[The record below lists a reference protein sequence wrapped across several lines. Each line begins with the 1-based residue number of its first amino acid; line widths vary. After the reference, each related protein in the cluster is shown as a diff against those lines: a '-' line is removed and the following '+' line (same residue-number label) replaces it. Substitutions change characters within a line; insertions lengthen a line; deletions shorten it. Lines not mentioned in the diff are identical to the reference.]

1 MPIPYIRITERPVLT
16 SPVNINPR
24 NRMAIVGDF
33 SSGPANVP
41 LLISSISD
49 FNKIYRSDTRK
60 GSLSFQAAYDQLID
74 PQNEDFVLVRVLGH
88 EKQAAGSVVFSGTAV
103 KRNTLNLSFTF
114 VGDVFNVGT
123 SPLLEEVQFND
134 VYTGSIS
141 GRFFFYVDDISA
153 DIATVKYTFKNLSDN
168 APIDWVSVTDSIS
181 VNLTSDQFNE
191 IAVEDG
197 LTVRFGISGQ
207 TSDLGLVVGNEF
219 SVRVN
224 KYNFTVDIN
233 IGDSPYVIA
242 VNLQNAI
249 AGIDPIGATFLT
261 TEADGLIFRAANDLY
276 PGVSGNKIT
285 YDISL
290 TDEVTPG
297 VTITQGSASFV
308 GGVNGP
314 QKAYADLYDIY
325 GNPLVRI
332 QAKYEGVYG
341 NNISFDV
348 NYLSPGK
355 FTINVVDNDGRR
367 FNPSVDNDFLTIDLT
382 NTEAD
387 GLVTGAL
394 DSNLVDVIFLPK
406 FLYGDNYNVDAVNYN
421 PERLDYINP
430 TESDVDNPQHPS
442 FFGIN
447 RLRGIFLSGG
457 TNGPA
462 LEDQDYIDAIS
473 TLDNVAVNFV
483 LAAGQY
489 SNAVRQALITH
500 CETKNEQDGLRIA
513 ILASSPNL
521 RPSAA
526 RSEVA
531 QFDSRFAVMV
541 VGWTTYGGQPGAPRL
556 GTEAA
561 AYYLG
566 KMVSLPFYMSPA
578 YKVGTRA
585 VRNVI
590 ECDTDNYNSKQFLD
604 RYEEENLEILSK
616 SKVYNGY
623 YFLTG
628 KVLTVDNNWNRIY
641 IRRAYN
647 QVRADL
653 YDLLEQ
659 YTAAPYRREVV
670 LQILSAINTYFI
682 NRLTLQE
689 IASFKNAEVANRT
702 NFNEDYQR
710 GFLAINVGFL
720 PLSALNF
727 IEVSIFRDDN
737 GGVVIQGL

>member
-24 NRMAIVGDF
+24 NRMAVVGEF

-49 FNKIYRSDTRK
+49 FTKIYRSDTKK
-60 GSLSFQAAYDQLID
+60 GSLAFQAAYDQLTN
-74 PQNEDFVLVRVLGH
+74 PQDEDFVLVRVLGH
-88 EKQAAGSVVFSGTAV
+88 EKQAAGSVVFSGTAA
-103 KRNTLNLSFTF
+103 KRNTLNLSFTY
-114 VGDVFNVGT
+114 VGEVNNSGST
-123 SPLLEEVQFND
+123 ALLEEIQFND
-134 VYTGSIS
+134 VYTGSVS
-141 GRFFFYVDDISA
+141 GRYYFYVDDISL
-153 DIATVKYTFKNLSDN
+153 DVATVKYVFKNLTDN
-168 APIDWVSVTDSIS
+168 NPIDWVSVTDSIS
-181 VNLTSDQFNE
+181 VNLTSDQFNA

-207 TSDLGLVVGNEF
+207 TSDLSLVIGNEF
-219 SVRVN
+219 YVRVN

-233 IGDSPYVIA
+233 IGDTPYIVA

-261 TEADGLIFRAANDLY
+261 TENDGLIFRAASDLY
-276 PGVSGNKIT
+276 PGISGNSIT

-290 TDEVTPG
+290 TDNVSPG
-297 VTITQGSASFV
+297 ITVTQGGAAFI
-308 GGVNGP
+308 GGVDGP
-314 QKAYADLYDIY
+314 QRAYADLYDIY

-332 QAKYEGVYG
+332 QAKYEGTYG
-341 NNISFDV
+341 NNISFNV

-355 FTINVVDNDGRR
+355 FTLTVIDNDGRR
-367 FNPSVDNDFLTIDLT
+367 FNPAVDNDFITVDLRDS
-382 NTEAD
+382 EDD
-387 GLVTGAL
+387 GLIRASL
-394 DSNLVDVIFLPK
+394 DSNLVDIIFLPK
-406 FLYGDNYNVDAVNYN
+406 FLFGENYDINTVNYN
-421 PERLDYINP
+421 PERLAPINP
-430 TESDVDNPQHPS
+430 DETDVDNPQHPS
-442 FFGIN
+442 FYGIN
-447 RLRGIFLSGG
+447 RLREVFLSSG

-500 CETKNEQDGLRIA
+500 CETKTEQDGLRIA
-513 ILASSPNL
+513 ILAASPNL

-526 RSEVA
+526 RAEVA
-531 QFDSRFAVMV
+531 QFDSRYAVMV
-541 VGWTTYGGQPGAPRL
+541 VGWTTYGGQPNAPRL

-566 KMVSLPFYMSPA
+566 KMVSIPFYMSPA

-590 ECDTDNYNSKQFLD
+590 EADTDTYTSKQFLD
-604 RYEEENLEILSK
+604 RFEEENLEILSK

-623 YFLTG
+623 YFMTG

-641 IRRAYN
+641 VRRAYN
-647 QVRADL
+647 QVRSDL

-659 YTAAPYRREVV
+659 YTAAPYRRETV
-670 LQILSAINTYFI
+670 LQIITAINTYFL
-682 NRLTLQE
+682 NRMTLGE

-710 GFLAINVGFL
+710 GFLALNVGFL